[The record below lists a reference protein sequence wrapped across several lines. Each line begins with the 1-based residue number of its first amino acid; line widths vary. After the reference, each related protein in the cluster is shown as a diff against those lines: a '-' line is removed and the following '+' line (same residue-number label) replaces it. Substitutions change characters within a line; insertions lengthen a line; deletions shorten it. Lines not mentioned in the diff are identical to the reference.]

1 MVARAGHM
9 VPWHLD
15 EVWLSFCHPTDWN
28 VNVVARVIATILNHQ
43 DEGHSWGWERVNWKE
58 PGSLR
63 PG

>member
-1 MVARAGHM
+1 M